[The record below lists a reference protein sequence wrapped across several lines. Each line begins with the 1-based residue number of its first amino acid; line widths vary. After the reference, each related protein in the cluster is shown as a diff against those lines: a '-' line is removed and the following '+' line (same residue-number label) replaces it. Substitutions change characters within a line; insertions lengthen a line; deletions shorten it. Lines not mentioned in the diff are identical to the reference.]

1 MAAMVLTRRTTGR
14 RRAPRATMPTP
25 TPAIRADATRCLRR
39 KPGPTSPPCPPRA
52 HYRPPPVQKPGGSGP
67 EFRQGEG
74 RGVGVCR
81 PTAFFRILLGVVF
94 HMDENCHVE
103 PLTRTA
109 SALEREGAIS
119 TQLVVTGMG
128 G

>member
-1 MAAMVLTRRTTGR
+1 M
-14 RRAPRATMPTP
+14 
-25 TPAIRADATRCLRR
+25 
-39 KPGPTSPPCPPRA
+39 
-52 HYRPPPVQKPGGSGP
+52 
-67 EFRQGEG
+67 
-74 RGVGVCR
+74 GVWR

-128 G
+128 CPNCAARVRNSLVMVHGVVDAVVDHTSGRALVAFNPRIASTAQLVDAVARAGGDGRHEYRAVIAG

>member
-25 TPAIRADATRCLRR
+25 PPAIRGGATRGLW
-39 KPGPTSPPCPPRA
+39 P
-52 HYRPPPVQKPGGSGP
+52 
-67 EFRQGEG
+67 
-74 RGVGVCR
+74 
-81 PTAFFRILLGVVF
+81 PTAFFRVLLGVVF

-109 SALEREGAIS
+109 AALEREGAIS

-128 G
+128 CPNCAARVRNSLVMVHRGAAAGGG